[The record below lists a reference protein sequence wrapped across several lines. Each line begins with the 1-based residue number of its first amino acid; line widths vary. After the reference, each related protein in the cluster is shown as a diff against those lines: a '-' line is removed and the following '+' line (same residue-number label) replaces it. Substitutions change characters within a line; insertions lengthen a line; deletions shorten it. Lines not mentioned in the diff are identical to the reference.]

1 MRGLILRYNMK
12 KFGVFFG
19 KCILVALPF
28 ILVIGYTFVF
38 PFGYMDNEYP
48 DRAYTKDVI
57 KGTVSYDTIILG
69 DSRVVA
75 DIVVSNLGE
84 NVVSLANGGATPIEN
99 YYYLK
104 NYIKKHG
111 APKKCFIGF
120 APFHYMQIDNFWTR
134 TVYFND
140 LTIPE
145 TIELMREAGDIF
157 GMETEGILNDGDAVD
172 LISNRLRLPHVYM
185 PALINSHFI
194 GRYTENKKIYDL
206 VSLERGHH
214 LYGTKDGCSDL
225 NYEVNYEKM
234 AETPDAKLVQE
245 YLLKLMDLC
254 KDNNIETYVISL
266 PMNRSSYE
274 NLHESYEISFY
285 MFLRSLS
292 DLYPE
297 AVVENEI
304 ICYEDELF
312 GDSSHLNEKGAKKFT
327 EEFKNKY
334 NL

>member
-1 MRGLILRYNMK
+1 MK

-57 KGTVSYDTIILG
+57 NGLDSYETIILG
-69 DSRVVA
+69 DSRAVA
-75 DIVVSNLGE
+75 DIIVNEFDESAVT
-84 NVVSLANGGATPIEN
+84 LANGGATSIEN

-104 NYIKKHG
+104 EYIKKHG
-111 APKKCFIGF
+111 APKRCIIGF
-120 APFHYMQIDNFWTR
+120 APFHYIQIDNFWNR
-134 TVYFND
+134 TVYFNE
-140 LTIPE
+140 LTISE
-145 TIELMREAGDIF
+145 TAEVMKNAQAIS
-157 GMETEGILNDGDAVD
+157 GMKTEGILSSGDYIN

-185 PALINSHFI
+185 PALVNSHFV
-194 GRYTENKKIYDL
+194 GRYSENKATYDL
-206 VSLERGHH
+206 VSSQRGHH
-214 LYGTKDGCSDL
+214 LYGTEDGCSDL
-225 NYEVNYEKM
+225 NYEVNYEAM
-234 AETPDAKLVQE
+234 AETPDAELLRE

-254 KDNNIETYVISL
+254 RENNIETYIIAL

-274 NLHESYEISFY
+274 NLHESYEKSLY
-285 MFLRSLS
+285 LFLRSLS

-297 AVVENEI
+297 ATVENEI
-304 ICYEDELF
+304 IYYEDEMF
-312 GDSSHLNEKGAKKFT
+312 GDASHLNQKGAEIFT
-327 EEFKNKY
+327 EEFKSKF